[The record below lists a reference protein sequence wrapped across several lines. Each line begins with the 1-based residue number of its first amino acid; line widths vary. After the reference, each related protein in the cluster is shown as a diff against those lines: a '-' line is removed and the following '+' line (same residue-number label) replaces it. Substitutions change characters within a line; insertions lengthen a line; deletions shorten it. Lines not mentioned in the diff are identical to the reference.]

1 MGNFANVFKQL
12 RIEKG
17 YTQETLAKALGISR
31 SAVGMY
37 ESGKRVPDSE
47 DLEKFADFFNVDID
61 YLLGRSKQSTY
72 YLDPETAR
80 VAQELFKLAED
91 KVTID
96 MYLDLDTGR
105 KEQARSYIGY
115 LHHEWEKES
124 GTEKRTAGVVQIK
137 QKDHLLPNAAHAV
150 NPTPEQKKHA
160 DDIMF
165 NDDEW
170 K

>member
-37 ESGKRVPDSE
+37 ESGKRIPDSE

-72 YLDPETAR
+72 YINPETAQK
-80 VAQELFKLAED
+80 AQELFDNPKMRVLFDAARDSRPED
-91 KVTID
+91 LQMAADLLYRLKSAQLG
-96 MYLDLDTGR
+96 LDNEGL
-105 KEQARSYIGY
+105 
-115 LHHEWEKES
+115 
-124 GTEKRTAGVVQIK
+124 
-137 QKDHLLPNAAHAV
+137 
-150 NPTPEQKKHA
+150 
-160 DDIMF
+160 
-165 NDDEW
+165 
-170 K
+170 